1 MVLKNVENL
10 SSSKISFV
18 NLAYKNYVICK
29 ETMYASP
36 RHRTKYKKVYDHDK
50 ISVVSIRQG
59 SQRFAQLLVPSFS
72 W

>member
-29 ETMYASP
+29 ETMCASP
-36 RHRTKYKKVYDHDK
+36 RLDIEPSTKKYMTMTK
-50 ISVVSIRQG
+50 S
-59 SQRFAQLLVPSFS
+59 A
-72 W
+72 